1 MGQLRYIWKNSV
13 LKIFN
18 GRSVAFALIML
29 VTCSDYCSPLGR
41 FMDDVDYPVSWCLF
55 PFFMANY
62 VFLILFWF
70 LLIYIN
76 WDVPFMQHANMYQVI
91 RTGRRRWAV
100 GQVGGIFLRSFAAV
114 LFTALCTVLPLIPK
128 IELTNEWWKLL
139 RSVAVTNAASA
150 YGLDIPI
157 FYEIFSEYTPLQL
170 MALCVLLCTFISGF
184 LGTLMFFIS
193 LYSNKVLAVAGALA
207 MAILLFFVINSHP
220 MNRYKLAFFVP
231 SIWAQVAQ
239 IATPNLGYYWLPS
252 VPYMFGFLTV
262 GTGLMV
268 AFILH
273 KVKRVEFNWEN
284 DDV

>member
-1 MGQLRYIWKNSV
+1 M
-13 LKIFN
+13 
-18 GRSVAFALIML
+18 
-29 VTCSDYCSPLGR
+29 
-41 FMDDVDYPVSWCLF
+41 
-55 PFFMANY
+55 
-62 VFLILFWF
+62 FLILFWF

-76 WDVPFMQHANMYQVI
+76 SDVPFMQHANMYQVI

-128 IELTNEWWKLL
+128 IELTNEWGKLL

-184 LGTLMFFIS
+184 LGTLMFLIS